1 MKDDNKTIQ
10 NNWQRYQYAKDRG
23 HEAYIIEARKNE
35 DMYLGGGL
43 QWDKQVKA
51 ELNMS
56 GRPVVEKNYIWPV
69 INTADGL
76 QIQSRV
82 QMSFKPRRNGANDE
96 TAEVL
101 SKLVRQICDDT
112 MYSWQESTVYQDGL
126 IQQRGFFEFR
136 MDFDTNLSGDIKLRT
151 LDPLDVIPDPDA
163 NSYDPEDWQDVV
175 IVKWL
180 TIDDISQL
188 YGQKKADEVENVV
201 QGAVSDPEDD
211 YSHRSRFGS
220 EDTTSY
226 LESYTEESGIK
237 RVLVIDRQSRRLER
251 QKVLVYPLGDVVQA
265 ESMTDEAI
273 QGAVAEGAFV
283 TKRMAK
289 RIRWTVSTADVLL
302 HDDWSPYRSYTVVPF
317 FPYFRRGR
325 TRGMVDNLRSPQE
338 MNNKLESQIIH
349 ILNTTANSGWL
360 IPTGSLVNMAPGDM
374 QNIGAKTG
382 LCVEYDPKVGK
393 PEKIN
398 ANQLPTGLDRLVERS
413 EHSIKQISG
422 ITDAVQG
429 QESAEVSGKAR
440 HAAQYAGQTQL
451 ARPIDNL
458 ARTRHFAARKYLE
471 LIQDFYTEERVFMI
485 SGDEINGTEYN
496 ELTVNQSMIGGEV
509 LNDLTLGEYDVVITD
524 QSSSATF
531 MDSQYQQAME
541 MRKEGVIIPDEVVI
555 EVSSLSKKQEVKEA
569 IANQVQQPDPEAEAR
584 AGEIESKAELNRA
597 KADESASKAGLNRA
611 DTVGTNIKTQFS
623 AVQSAGAIVQ
633 QPGIAPI
640 ADTLL
645 KSGGYIDH
653 DLPPIVPTTV
663 GTVDPGTLPPLPANT
678 DPLSPAPLPMPVSPA
693 TGQAQGIETKRFNDN
708 I

>member
-1 MKDDNKTIQ
+1 MKDDNKTIRD
-10 NNWQRYQYAKDRG
+10 NWQRYQYAKDRG
-23 HEAYIIEARKNE
+23 HESYIIEARKNE

-82 QMSFKPRRNGANDE
+82 QMAFRPRRNGADEE

-112 MYSWQESTVYQDGL
+112 MYSWHESTTYQDGL
-126 IQQRGFFEFR
+126 VQQRGYLEFR

-163 NSYDPEDWQDVV
+163 NSYDPEDWQDIV

-188 YGQKKADEVENVV
+188 FGQKKADEVENVV

-211 YSHRSRFGS
+211 YSDRSRFGS
-220 EDTTSY
+220 EDTASY

-251 QKVLVYPLGDVVQA
+251 QKVLVYPFGDIVPA
-265 ESMTDEAI
+265 ESMTEEAI
-273 QGAVAEGAFV
+273 QGAIEEEGAFV
-283 TKRMAK
+283 TKRMVK

-302 HDDWSPYRSYTVVPF
+302 HDDWSPYRSFTVIPF

-360 IPTGSLVNMAPGDM
+360 IPTGSLINMVPNDM

-382 LCVEYDPKVGK
+382 LCVEYDPDKGK

-398 ANQLPTGLDRLVERS
+398 SNQLPTGLDRLVERS
-413 EHSIKQISG
+413 EYSIKQISG

-458 ARTRHFAARKYLE
+458 AKTRHFAARKYLE

-485 SGDEINGTEYN
+485 SGDDISGTSYD
-496 ELTVNQSMIGGEV
+496 ELTVNQSAINGEV
-509 LNDLTLGEYDVVITD
+509 INDLTLGEYDVVITD

-531 MDSQYQQAME
+531 MDTQYQQA
-541 MRKEGVIIPDEVVI
+541 KELRESGVSIPDEVML
-555 EVSSLSKKQEVKEA
+555 EVSSLSKKHEVMEA
-569 IANQVQQPDPEAEAR
+569 IANQAQQPDPEAEAK
-584 AGEIESKAELNRA
+584 AEESISKAELNRA
-597 KADESASKAGLNRA
+597 NTEKVKA
-611 DTVGTNIKTQFS
+611 DTVGTNIKTQYS

-653 DLPPIVPTTV
+653 DLPPIVPNA
-663 GTVDPGTLPPLPANT
+663 PGMINLGAPPTLPANT
-678 DPLSPAPLPMPVSPA
+678 DPLSPAPLPMPASPME
-693 TGQAQGIETKRFNDN
+693 GQASGIETQRFNDN
-708 I
+708 L